1 MRPYQPLISITQTD
15 MVYLMAV
22 KKKPNQYRI
31 LIHTTQIDVMDL
43 MAVEKKTASIPN
55 SHKEREKEIIVLYDG
70 LYGNGWIIKKKRDD

>member
-1 MRPYQPLISITQTD
+1 
-15 MVYLMAV
+15 
-22 KKKPNQYRI
+22 
-31 LIHTTQIDVMDL
+31 MDL